1 MDKRVESSFDTECSE
16 NHDWIW
22 EKLVIISCYNDK
34 FSSLDLFKTYIRFHI
49 ESQNNSLFQS
59 IMSDIID
66 VELYEQS
73 LQEAVRFA
81 VERNGDSIIDAVNNC
96 SEEDLFWCGLA
107 EQSENLNCKWLTGEP
122 CHCTEHKGVSV
133 LDTTSFFVKLFIDME
148 KDDLIEDIES
158 DVEDKSTEMSLIDAI
173 DQVVTARKDE
183 ILLAF
188 REARKAVD
196 ACGIWNRN
204 IFFNEL

>member
-1 MDKRVESSFDTECSE
+1 MEKRSSSDTECSE

-34 FSSLDLFKTYIRFHI
+34 FSSLDLFKTYIRLHI
-49 ESQNNSLFQS
+49 DSQNNPLFQS

-81 VERNGDSIIDAVNNC
+81 VERNGDSITDAVNSC

-107 EQSENLNCKWLTGEP
+107 EQSGNLNCKWLTGEP

-133 LDTTSFFVKLFIDME
+133 MDTTSFFVKLFIDME

-173 DQVVTARKDE
+173 DQVVTARKDQ
-183 ILLAF
+183 ILLAL
-188 REARKAVD
+188 REARKTVD

>member
-1 MDKRVESSFDTECSE
+1 M
-16 NHDWIW
+16 
-22 EKLVIISCYNDK
+22 
-34 FSSLDLFKTYIRFHI
+34 LDR
-49 ESQNNSLFQS
+49 
-59 IMSDIID
+59 
-66 VELYEQS
+66 
-73 LQEAVRFA
+73 
-81 VERNGDSIIDAVNNC
+81 
-96 SEEDLFWCGLA
+96 
-107 EQSENLNCKWLTGEP
+107 
-122 CHCTEHKGVSV
+122 
-133 LDTTSFFVKLFIDME
+133 TSFFVKLFIDME

-204 IFFNEL
+204 IFFQ